1 MKTICS
7 CLQCKKEFPVK
18 GLFTHVDRTHLKLSK
33 YSSGNNGR
41 YKEIS
46 NKANVKR
53 QNAESLYMSTPKHCV
68 ECDSIL
74 PFVKKD
80 NQFCSNSCSA
90 KQSNRLRTETGWA
103 SSFEHRK
110 KTSEKL
116 TGRTYVE
123 PVIVSQICLCGIEF
137 SYTKIGNK
145 NRKYCSKSCAT
156 KYSPS
161 HIKKRETARNNRT
174 ALVNYRSD
182 CSFKFVL
189 NDFPEEFDFS
199 LIEKYG
205 WYKAK
210 NKGNNLYGV
219 SRDHIV
225 SVRYGYDNQIDPA
238 IISHPANCKL
248 VRHSENVS
256 KGIKCDMTIEMLL
269 EKIKQW
275 EIKYKS

>member
-7 CLQCKKEFPVK
+7 CLQCKKEFSAK
-18 GLFTHVDRTHLKLSK
+18 GIFTHVDRTHLKLSK

-41 YKEIS
+41 YNEIS
-46 NKANVKR
+46 NKANIKR
-53 QNAESLYMSTPKHCV
+53 KKAESLYLSTPKYCV
-68 ECDSIL
+68 ECGSIL
-74 PFVKKD
+74 PFLKKE

-90 KQSNRLRTETGWA
+90 KQSNRSRAENGWA
-103 SSFEHRK
+103 PSFEHRK

-116 TGRTYVE
+116 TGRLYVK
-123 PVIVSQICLCGIEF
+123 PVVVSQICSCGNEF
-137 SYTKIGNK
+137 SYTKSGNK
-145 NRKYCSKSCAT
+145 SRKYCSKSCST

-161 HIKKRETARNNRT
+161 HIKKRETARNNRS
-174 ALVNYRSD
+174 ALVNYRAD
-182 CSFKFVL
+182 CSFKFSL
-189 NDFPEEFDFS
+189 NDYPEEFDFS

-225 SVRYGYDNQIDPA
+225 SVRYGYDNQIDPS

-248 VRHSENVS
+248 VRHSQNVS
-256 KGIKCDMTIEMLL
+256 KGVKCDMSIEMLL

-275 EIKYKS
+275 NIRYTT